1 MLKGDGTMDELDELI
16 LSVDARRLVFDLA
29 NGCTANRRSGG
40 APCIVMPPPRGQM
53 PQTRGQVGD
62 FAVGELLKSD
72 LVNLFGAAPPQTPVA
87 ATMILRRRVPEA

>member
-1 MLKGDGTMDELDELI
+1 MGELDEPI

-40 APCIVMPPPRGQM
+40 APCIVVPPPRGQM

-62 FAVGELLKSD
+62 FAVSELLKSD
-72 LVNLFGAAPPQTPVA
+72 LVNLFGAAPPQPFKLTA
-87 ATMILRRRVPEA
+87 KGKAYYERHQIISS